1 MRVPVAALIWGVRV
15 SKAEQRIS
23 KIRDTQIGA
32 TAKKVLLVEGSD
44 DVSAFRQLLNRRVPD
59 WESRWALAE
68 AGNKRQALDMAPL
81 VPDWLVLVDRDE
93 WSANEVK
100 EFKQRHTNLFVLPR
114 FCMES
119 YLVDPAE
126 LWHALPPKQ
135 QNKIPAGVSGIE
147 TEVLSNQADWRRHAA
162 LWHVINPLWSGL
174 RALGFKEG
182 LLQTQKIPNDTELER
197 TLKSWS
203 EFVDHKRILHE
214 VHVAIR
220 NMNAQ
225 SITDFLHHSVY
236 AKDFYPQVVHTAL
249 DRLLGQK
256 SAVERRLAL
265 FRTLPIP
272 ADLEPLWQRMG
283 L

>member
-1 MRVPVAALIWGVRV
+1 M

-81 VPDWLVLVDRDE
+81 VLDWLVLVDRDE

-100 EFKQRHTNLFVLPR
+100 EFQQQHANLFVLPR
-114 FCMES
+114 FCLES

-126 LWHALPPKQ
+126 LWEALPPKQ
-135 QNKIPAGVSGIE
+135 QEKIPTGASGIE
-147 TEVLSNQADWRRHAA
+147 TEVLASLADWRRHAA

-182 LLQTQKIPNDTELER
+182 LLQTQKIPNDAELER

-203 EFVDHKRILHE
+203 EFVDHKRILDE
-214 VHVAIR
+214 VHVAIG

-225 SITDFLHHSVY
+225 TATDFLHLSLY
-236 AKDFYPQVVHTAL
+236 AKDFYPQVVHPAL
-249 DRLLGQK
+249 DRLLGRK
-256 SAVERRLAL
+256 SEAERRIAL

-272 ADLEPLWQRMG
+272 ADIDPLWKRMG
-283 L
+283 LV

>member
-1 MRVPVAALIWGVRV
+1 MRVPVDALIWEV
-15 SKAEQRIS
+15 SVNKAEQRVS

-32 TAKKVLLVEGSD
+32 TARKVLLVEGRD
-44 DVSAFRQLLNRRVPD
+44 DVSAFRQLLNRRAPD
-59 WESRWALAE
+59 WESQWTLAE
-68 AGNKRQALDMAPL
+68 AGNKKLALEMAPL
-81 VPDWLVLVDRDE
+81 VSGWLVLVDCDE
-93 WSANEVK
+93 WSVNEVK
-100 EFKQRHTNLFVLPR
+100 EFQQLHANIFVLPR
-114 FCMES
+114 FCLES

-126 LWHALPPKQ
+126 LWRALPPKQ
-135 QNKIPAGVSGIE
+135 QEKIPTGVSGIE
-147 TEVLSNQADWRRHAA
+147 TEVLANLADWRRHAA

-182 LLQTQKIPNDTELER
+182 LLQTQKIPNDAELEH

-203 EFVDHKRILHE
+203 EFVDHKRILDE
-214 VHVAIR
+214 VHVAIG

-225 SITDFLHHSVY
+225 TATDFLRHSLY
-236 AKDFYPQVVHTAL
+236 AKDFYPQVVHPAL

>member
-1 MRVPVAALIWGVRV
+1 V
-15 SKAEQRIS
+15 SKAEERIS
-23 KIRDTQIGA
+23 KIRDEQIGA
-32 TAKKVLLVEGSD
+32 TDKKVLLVEGND
-44 DVSAFRQLLNRRVPD
+44 DVSAFRQLLDRQAPG
-59 WESRWALAE
+59 WESQWALAE
-68 AGNKRQALDMAPL
+68 AGNKRQALDMASL

-100 EFKQRHTNLFVLPR
+100 EFQQQHANLFVLPR
-114 FCMES
+114 FCLES

-126 LWHALPPKQ
+126 LWQALPLIQ
-135 QNKIPAGVSGIE
+135 QKRIPAGVSEVE
-147 TEVLSNQADWRRHAA
+147 TKVLANLDDWRRHAA

-174 RALGFKEG
+174 RALGFKDS
-182 LLQTQKIPNDTELER
+182 LLQTQKIPNDAELER

-203 EFVDHKRILHE
+203 EFVDHKRILDE
-214 VHVAIR
+214 VHVALG
-220 NMNAQ
+220 NMKVQ
-225 SITDFLHHSVY
+225 STDDFLHHSVY

-256 SAVERRLAL
+256 SAVKRRLDL

-272 ADLEPLWQRMG
+272 ADLGPLWQRMG

>member
-44 DVSAFRQLLNRRVPD
+44 DVSAFRQLLDRRVPD

-68 AGNKRQALDMAPL
+68 AGNKKQALDIAPL

-100 EFKQRHTNLFVLPR
+100 EFQQRHANLFVLPR
-114 FCMES
+114 FCLES

-126 LWHALPPKQ
+126 LWQALPPKQ
-135 QNKIPAGVSGIE
+135 QNKILDGVSGIE
-147 TEVLSNQADWRRHAA
+147 TGVLANLADWRRHAA

-182 LLQTQKIPNDTELER
+182 LLQTQKIPNDAELER

-203 EFVDHKRILHE
+203 EFVDYKRILDE
-214 VHVAIR
+214 VHVSIGS
-220 NMNAQ
+220 MNAK
-225 SITDFLHHSVY
+225 STSDFLHHSLY
-236 AKDFYPQVVHTAL
+236 AKDFYPQVVHPVL
-249 DRLLGQK
+249 NQLLGQK
-256 SAVERRLAL
+256 SAVERRAAL

-272 ADLEPLWQRMG
+272 SDLDPLWQRMG